1 MAGVQEVISLSGS
14 LEDLIPGDLTLIFT
28 SKNSTEQNNKLT
40 AGIADNEIG
49 TNYNGATYD
58 ASAKFTGD
66 IQGKR
71 VIALSSDGSYEVLT
85 MWPAVDNIP
94 NGSVITMAAIY
105 KEVGTDDGKAVDNT
119 TGPAKNYFKYTLT
132 W

>member
-1 MAGVQEVISLSGS
+1 
-14 LEDLIPGDLTLIFT
+14 
-28 SKNSTEQNNKLT
+28 
-40 AGIADNEIG
+40 
-49 TNYNGATYD
+49 
-58 ASAKFTGD
+58 
-66 IQGKR
+66 
-71 VIALSSDGSYEVLT
+71 

-94 NGSVITMAAIY
+94 NGSVITVAAIY

>member
-94 NGSVITMAAIY
+94 NGSVITVAAIY